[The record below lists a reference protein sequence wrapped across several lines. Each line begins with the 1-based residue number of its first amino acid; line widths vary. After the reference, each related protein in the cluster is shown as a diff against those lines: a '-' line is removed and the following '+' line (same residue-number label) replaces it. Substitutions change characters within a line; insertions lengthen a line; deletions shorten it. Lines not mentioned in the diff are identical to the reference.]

1 MVIGCEIEFRTNMVG
16 NTCSRFVWNA
26 IRSIFARRDEDG
38 KQFSICPKL
47 FTLDFPQVF
56 HISSNQSS
64 LLGRGKF
71 PPERERSLLT
81 EELSS
86 YLPCELSSPGET
98 FQNCFRLRTSIHPAA
113 RIDKVAKNKKK
124 VHPSLCTNPTF
135 YTNPSL
141 CTNPT
146 FYLHPPG
153 EPWMAYGTRRRCSVR
168 SVSPLQLFAAPLAP
182 HHHHQTSRPSS
193 CPGSA

>member
-1 MVIGCEIEFRTNMVG
+1 M
-16 NTCSRFVWNA
+16 
-26 IRSIFARRDEDG
+26 
-38 KQFSICPKL
+38 
-47 FTLDFPQVF
+47 QVF

-64 LLGRGKF
+64 LLRRGKF

-98 FQNCFRLRTSIHPAA
+98 FQNCFRLRTPIHPAA

-124 VHPSLCTNPTF
+124 VHPSLCTNPI
-135 YTNPSL
+135 
-141 CTNPT
+141 

-153 EPWMAYGTRRRCSVR
+153 EPWMAYGTRRRCSER
-168 SVSPLQLFAAPLAP
+168 SVSLLQLFAAPLAP
-182 HHHHQTSRPSS
+182 HHHHQTSSPSS